1 MTETFKHLYI
11 YKFLN
16 CLCTYITMF
25 IRFNVY
31 MYILKN
37 VQTFKAAYN
46 APFEAL
52 LITGT
57 LVSVTFIK
65 QM

>member
-1 MTETFKHLYI
+1 
-11 YKFLN
+11 
-16 CLCTYITMF
+16 MF